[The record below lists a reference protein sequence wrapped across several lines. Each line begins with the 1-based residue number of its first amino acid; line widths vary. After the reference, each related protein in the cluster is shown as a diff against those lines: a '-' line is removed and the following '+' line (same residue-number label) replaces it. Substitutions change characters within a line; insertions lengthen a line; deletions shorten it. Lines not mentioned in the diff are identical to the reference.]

1 VRAYVQ
7 RTHAASAQADHDRW
21 RRQQPEWERRWD
33 VPDPA
38 WIRDGIFSI
47 LDRHG
52 LLDPAA
58 PSRFADIGAREPLQG
73 WGTEVLAGA
82 VAAGPGAQVVLD
94 SGNDASPPRDGADFA
109 RLVTPFAGL
118 TGGDWHPAG
127 LRTSHVMLPGDDS
140 RVLVDFEHAGQ
151 PHRWELHQAPED
163 GLTQPYL
170 DCVAAFA
177 RDYLPGE
184 FAIRSTGSGE
194 TVVAYLPGPPAAEV
208 RAFLRCWPSAA
219 HLVAMVRQDAAG
231 TWGERGGN
239 RIFLAGRRLG
249 LGAPDYNALAPD
261 GARPLHEAVRLGQ
274 AAAVRYM
281 LRGGA
286 DPRLPDGAGR
296 RAIDLA
302 SEPALRDFIASWA
315 ERLPGQALARP
326 GIVLS
331 LGREPAGRRRP
342 WRRAWTVNCCWWG
355 ACRPTRPT
363 WRCAPPRRST
373 KDSCSRCPMARPA
386 PVRLGSGTS
395 GSGSSGRTPTWS

>member
-1 VRAYVQ
+1 M
-7 RTHAASAQADHDRW
+7 
-21 RRQQPEWERRWD
+21 
-33 VPDPA
+33 PDPA
-38 WIRDGIFSI
+38 WIRDGIFAI

-52 LLDPAA
+52 VLDPAA

-73 WGTEVLAGA
+73 WGAEVLAGA
-82 VAAGPGAQVVLD
+82 VAAGPGTQVVLD
-94 SGNDASPPRDGADFA
+94 SGNGAGPPRDGAGFA

-118 TGGDWHPAG
+118 TGGDWRPAG

-194 TVVAYLPGPPAAEV
+194 TIVAYLPGPPAAEV

-315 ERLPGQALARP
+315 GRLPGQALAPP

-331 LGREPAGRRRP
+331 LGPGMGRASAGRRRP
-342 WRRAWTVNCCWWG
+342 WRRAWTVNYCWWG
-355 ACRPTRPT
+355 ACRPTQQTR
-363 WRCAPPRRST
+363 RCAPPRRST
-373 KDSCSRCPMARPA
+373 EDSCSRCPMARPA